1 LNWRIYLTGLLVVIL
16 LGLGG
21 CVPGGSAPPTAT
33 TSAEQI
39 PRLATLAA
47 ENSRLKTQI
56 AAAPKETGS
65 TQTEK
70 RGEQILSTPTL
81 APTATPGRIANVVE
95 RAVNAVNPNKPT
107 FLGLKVEDWINLL
120 ISLLI
125 VILFATLV
133 TSVTASMLKNFAR
146 RTKTKYDELFISG
159 FKPYLRWLFFLV
171 GMNLATERL
180 QFLSAETKQWLA
192 QMYFVF
198 IIGLVIISIWKLMD
212 NVGNWYEE
220 KLDSEGKIEGREAIY
235 LLVDRGGRF
244 LLIIV
249 GFLVIMKNL
258 GFDISA
264 LLAALGI
271 GGLALSLA
279 AQDTIANMIS
289 GVIILMDSP
298 FRVGDRIEFPGLDT
312 WGDVVEIGLRT
323 TKVRTRDNKMVIV
336 PNSTISTNQI
346 VNYSFPDPRYRIQT
360 EIGVGYDSD
369 LKVVREVISKALYE
383 IDGLLK
389 DKPVDVLFLEYGQVA
404 MILRVRWWIESYQDT
419 RRITDKVNE
428 AMYKALVEAKI
439 DMPGPMMTVELKDRK
454 PGGAGR

>member
-1 LNWRIYLTGLLVVIL
+1 
-16 LGLGG
+16 
-21 CVPGGSAPPTAT
+21 
-33 TSAEQI
+33 
-39 PRLATLAA
+39 
-47 ENSRLKTQI
+47 
-56 AAAPKETGS
+56 
-65 TQTEK
+65 
-70 RGEQILSTPTL
+70 
-81 APTATPGRIANVVE
+81 
-95 RAVNAVNPNKPT
+95 
-107 FLGLKVEDWINLL
+107 
-120 ISLLI
+120 
-125 VILFATLV
+125 
-133 TSVTASMLKNFAR
+133 
-146 RTKTKYDELFISG
+146 
-159 FKPYLRWLFFLV
+159 
-171 GMNLATERL
+171 
-180 QFLSAETKQWLA
+180 
-192 QMYFVF
+192 
-198 IIGLVIISIWKLMD
+198 
-212 NVGNWYEE
+212 
-220 KLDSEGKIEGREAIY
+220 
-235 LLVDRGGRF
+235 
-244 LLIIV
+244 
-249 GFLVIMKNL
+249 
-258 GFDISA
+258 
-264 LLAALGI
+264 
-271 GGLALSLA
+271 
-279 AQDTIANMIS
+279 MIS